1 MRNIE
6 LFCRGRAPIASMD
19 EMDMES
25 MDILTGSNPTIQPD
39 CNMLGKGVLPGLRY
53 RHLGK
58 SGLKVTFSLPLIIL
72 MFSGAGQVSNIGL
85 GSLKAFT
92 SEDCEINEELVTLG
106 NC

>member
-1 MRNIE
+1 
-6 LFCRGRAPIASMD
+6 MD

-58 SGLKVTFSLPLIIL
+58 SGLKVRLSLSLSVIIL
-72 MFSGAGQVSNIGL
+72 LSSGQVSNIGL

-106 NC
+106 NS

>member
-1 MRNIE
+1 
-6 LFCRGRAPIASMD
+6 MD

-39 CNMLGKGVLPGLRY
+39 CNMLGKGVIPGLRY

-58 SGLKVTFSLPLIIL
+58 SGLKVKKSLSLPVIIL
-72 MFSGAGQVSNIGL
+72 MFSGQVSNIGL

>member
-58 SGLKVTFSLPLIIL
+58 SGLKVRLSHSLCHYFIV
-72 MFSGAGQVSNIGL
+72 FWAGL
-85 GSLKAFT
+85 
-92 SEDCEINEELVTLG
+92 
-106 NC
+106 

>member
-1 MRNIE
+1 
-6 LFCRGRAPIASMD
+6 MD

-58 SGLKVTFSLPLIIL
+58 SGLKVTNGHVFHFYTKSRKFEQQNFVHNACIL
-72 MFSGAGQVSNIGL
+72 WVNLTRSSPFCIH
-85 GSLKAFT
+85 
-92 SEDCEINEELVTLG
+92 
-106 NC
+106 